1 MSKFKGVL
9 KGIQDAKKD
18 IFDLIDRIEEAALQ
32 ADGNQILEIIEAY
45 KEKVAFNITSVEE
58 QSKSLKSE
66 YNETLDLK
74 TQELKKEITL
84 LKKTNE
90 TVVSNNYLLEYKKKD
105 LMLLA
110 DNLEEAYE
118 EISQKNDELREQKKQ
133 ISEQTEKL
141 RVAHEQILRKNK
153 ELEMQKESIMDQ
165 AEYLHEANKTIS
177 QMHAEVEKQKDEIL
191 KKNKELINLNNEKN
205 NLIGIVAHDL
215 KSPLNQIKG
224 FTTIIKL
231 TANLDDDTLKY
242 LESIEVSANRLNE
255 MIGKILDI
263 EAIESR
269 KLNIRLEETDLSQVL
284 QECVSRYKITAAE
297 KAITIDE
304 QIDDNVRILIDIS
317 FMNQVFE
324 NLISNALKF
333 SPVDTAISVS
343 LIQKDD
349 RVIFNITDQGPGI
362 SDEDQKKLF
371 GKYQKLTAR
380 PTGNETST
388 GLGLS
393 IVKQFV
399 EAMGGTI
406 RCESTLGEGTSFIAE
421 FKAVVP
427 EPDESR

>member
-1 MSKFKGVL
+1 MSKLKGVL
-9 KGIQDAKKD
+9 KGINNTKKD
-18 IFDLIDRIEEAALQ
+18 IFELIERVEAAAPHSNGQ
-32 ADGNQILEIIEAY
+32 EILDILDSF
-45 KEKVAFNITSVEE
+45 KERITSDISSIEE
-58 QSKSLKSE
+58 QSLSLNSQ

-74 TQELKKEITL
+74 TKELKREIDL
-84 LKKTNE
+84 LKKTND

-118 EISQKNDELREQKKQ
+118 EISKKNEELREQKKQ

-141 RVAHEQILRKNK
+141 RIAHEQILKKNK

-191 KKNKELINLNNEKN
+191 KKNRELINLNNEKN

-224 FTTIIKL
+224 FTTIIRL
-231 TANLDDDTLKY
+231 TSSLDEDTLKY
-242 LESIEVSANRLNE
+242 LESIEISANRLNE

-269 KLNIRLEETDLSQVL
+269 KLNIKLEKTHLSEIL
-284 QECVSRYKITAAE
+284 KDCVSRYKITAGE
-297 KAITIDE
+297 KDINIE
-304 QIDDNVRILIDIS
+304 EKIDDNIHINIDVS
-317 FMNQVFE
+317 FMHQVFE
-324 NLISNALKF
+324 NLISNAIKF
-333 SPVDTAISVS
+333 SPRDTTISIS
-343 LIQKDD
+343 LAQQNGK
-349 RVIFNITDQGPGI
+349 VAFNIKDQGPGI
-362 SDEDQKKLF
+362 SEEDQKKLF

-399 EAMGGTI
+399 EAMGGSI
-406 RCESTLGEGTSFIAE
+406 RCESKLDEGTAFITE
-421 FKAVVP
+421 FDAV
-427 EPDESR
+427 DHT

>member
-18 IFDLIDRIEEAALQ
+18 IFDLIERVEEAAQ
-32 ADGNQILEIIEAY
+32 FADGKQILEIIDVY
-45 KEKVAFNITSVEE
+45 KEKVALNITTAEE
-58 QSKSLKSE
+58 QSKSLKTE
-66 YNETLDLK
+66 YLETLDMK
-74 TQELKKEITL
+74 TQELQKEISL
-84 LKKTNE
+84 LKKTND

-118 EISQKNDELREQKKQ
+118 EISQKNNELREQKKQ

-141 RVAHEQILRKNK
+141 RIAHEQILRKNK

-231 TANLDDDTLKY
+231 TANLDEDTLKY
-242 LESIEVSANRLNE
+242 LESIEMSANRLNE

-269 KLNIRLEETDLSQVL
+269 KLNIKLEGTNLSDIL
-284 QECVSRYKITAAE
+284 KECVSRYKITAAE
-297 KAITIDE
+297 KSIEINE
-304 QIDDNVRILIDIS
+304 HIEDNIRINIDIS
-317 FMNQVFE
+317 FINQVFE
-324 NLISNALKF
+324 NLISNAIKF
-333 SPVDTAISVS
+333 SPSDTEISVI
-343 LIQKDD
+343 LTQKNDK
-349 RVIFNITDQGPGI
+349 VIFNITDQGPGI

-399 EAMGGTI
+399 EAMGGSI
-406 RCESTLGEGTSFIAE
+406 RCQSNLGKGTSFIAE
-421 FKAVVP
+421 FKALVP
-427 EPDESR
+427 EASRET

>member
-9 KGIQDAKKD
+9 KGIQDTKKD
-18 IFDLIDRIEEAALQ
+18 IFDLIETIEKAAPNS
-32 ADGNQILEIIEAY
+32 DGKQILDILDTF
-45 KEKVAFNITSVEE
+45 KEKVASNIASIEE
-58 QSKSLKSE
+58 QSMSLKSE
-66 YNETLDLK
+66 YNETLDMK
-74 TQELKKEITL
+74 TQELKKEINL
-84 LKKTNE
+84 LKKTND

-141 RVAHEQILRKNK
+141 RIAHEQILKKNK

-191 KKNKELINLNNEKN
+191 KKNRELINLNNEKN
-205 NLIGIVAHDL
+205 NLISIVAHDL

-231 TANLDDDTLKY
+231 TSNLEPDTLKY
-242 LESIEVSANRLNE
+242 LESIEISANRLNE

-269 KLNIRLEETDLSQVL
+269 KLNIKLEETDLSEIL
-284 QECVSRYKITAAE
+284 QECVSRYKITAGE
-297 KAITIDE
+297 KDISINQEIA
-304 QIDDNVRILIDIS
+304 DNVRINIDVS
-317 FMNQVFE
+317 FINQVFE
-324 NLISNALKF
+324 NLISNAIKF
-333 SPVDTAISVS
+333 SPSDTVISIS
-343 LIQKDD
+343 LAQKEHK
-349 RVIFNITDQGPGI
+349 VVFNITDQGPGI
-362 SDEDQKKLF
+362 SNEDQKKLF
-371 GKYQKLTAR
+371 GKYQKLSAQ

-421 FKAVVP
+421 FEAIVP
-427 EPDESR
+427 AT

>member
-9 KGIQDAKKD
+9 KGIKDTKKD
-18 IFDLIDRIEEAALQ
+18 IFDLIEKIEKAAPH
-32 ADGNQILEIIEAY
+32 ADGNQILEILEAY
-45 KEKVAFNITSVEE
+45 KEKVASNIISIED

-66 YNETLDLK
+66 YNQTLDLK
-74 TQELKKEITL
+74 TQELKKEINL

-133 ISEQTEKL
+133 ITEQTEKL
-141 RVAHEQILRKNK
+141 RIAHEQILKKNK

-177 QMHAEVEKQKDEIL
+177 NMHAEVEKQKDEIL
-191 KKNKELINLNNEKN
+191 KKNRELINLNNEKN

-231 TANLDDDTLKY
+231 TSELDDDTLKY

-255 MIGKILDI
+255 MIAKILDI

-269 KLNIRLEETDLSQVL
+269 KLNIKLEETNLTEVIK
-284 QECVSRYKITAAE
+284 ECVSRYRITAKE
-297 KAITIDE
+297 KGIVINE
-304 QIDDNVRILIDIS
+304 QIDDNVRVNIDIS
-317 FMNQVFE
+317 FVNQVFE
-324 NLISNALKF
+324 NLLSNAIKF
-333 SPVDTAISVS
+333 SPSDTAISVS
-343 LIQKDD
+343 LVQKGDK
-349 RVIFNITDQGPGI
+349 VTFNISDQGPGI
-362 SDEDQKKLF
+362 SEEDQKKLF
-371 GKYQKLTAR
+371 GKYQKLTAK

-421 FKAVVP
+421 FEAMVP
-427 EPDESR
+427 AKY